1 MTQEILLLDGI
12 LSKDH
17 INSQK
22 KYKMKW
28 NVDPKH
34 PTTIARLISD
44 LEGVSYILS
53 CYDEP
58 EEYEYIQ
65 KMKQKYYKMYFK
77 MLKEQ

>member
-1 MTQEILLLDGI
+1 
-12 LSKDH
+12 
-17 INSQK
+17 
-22 KYKMKW
+22 MKW

-34 PTTIARLISD
+34 PTTIARLISE
-44 LEGVSYILS
+44 LEGVNYLL
-53 CYDEP
+53 DTLDQP

>member
-1 MTQEILLLDGI
+1 MTQEILLFDGI

-17 INSQK
+17 INLQK

-44 LEGVSYILS
+44 LEGVTYILE
-53 CYDEP
+53 CINEP

-65 KMKQKYYKMYFK
+65 KMKQKYYKMYFS

>member
-1 MTQEILLLDGI
+1 MK
-12 LSKDH
+12 S
-17 INSQK
+17 
-22 KYKMKW
+22 KW
-28 NVDPKH
+28 NVDPKQ
-34 PTTIARLISD
+34 PTTIARIISN

-65 KMKQKYYKMYFK
+65 KMKQKYYKMYFS